1 MHQPST
7 QARPSLYYPYKVFE
21 PWLASTHPTQNRRP
35 VVIVGSGPAGMVTAL
50 ELARHGV
57 ASVVLSAE
65 LQFSQ
70 GSRAICFTRRSMEIL
85 QQVGVDHRMT
95 EGGLPWRFGN
105 SYYRGQR
112 VFRMEAPHDED
123 DRFFPIINV
132 PQQFMEESPHDPC
145 VANPLIALRWA

>member
-1 MHQPST
+1 MHTPST
-7 QARPSLYYPYKVFE
+7 QARPSIYYQYEVFK
-21 PWLASTHPTQNRRP
+21 PWLPSTHPKQDRQK

-57 ASVVLSAE
+57 PSVVLSAE

-85 QQVGVDHRMT
+85 QQVGVADRMT
-95 EGGLPWRFGN
+95 AGGLPWRFGN
-105 SYYRGQR
+105 SFYRGQR
-112 VFRMEAPHDED
+112 VFRMEAPHDAD

-132 PQQFMEESPHDPC
+132 QQQFMEEYVHD
-145 VANPLIALRWA
+145 A

>member
-1 MHQPST
+1 MHQPT
-7 QARPSLYYPYKVFE
+7 TTPRPSIYYQYQVFQ
-21 PWLASTHPTQNRRP
+21 PWLPSRHPTQQRQQ

-85 QQVGVDHRMT
+85 QQVGVADRMT
-95 EGGLPWRFGN
+95 AGGLPWRFGN
-105 SYYRGQR
+105 SFYRNQLC
-112 VFRMEAPHDED
+112 FRMEAPHD
-123 DRFFPIINV
+123 RTTASSRSSTCSSSTWRNTCMTPAR
-132 PQQFMEESPHDPC
+132 P
-145 VANPLIALRWA
+145 AR